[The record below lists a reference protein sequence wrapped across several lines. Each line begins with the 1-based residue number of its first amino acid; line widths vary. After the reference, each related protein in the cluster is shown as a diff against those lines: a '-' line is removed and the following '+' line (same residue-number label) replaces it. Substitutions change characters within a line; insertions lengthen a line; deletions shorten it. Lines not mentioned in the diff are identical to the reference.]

1 MAGIHLYDYQLDAV
15 RRMKNGCILR
25 GGVGSGKSLTAL
37 SYYYL
42 RQGGEEESLLGGTYF
57 PMDIYSLVVP
67 IGLCLRMLYAE
78 GIRAIV
84 ETVRNS
90 KGKIEFHIKANT
102 DEALLRDLIERY
114 NILIS

>member
-42 RQGGEEESLLGGTYF
+42 RQGGEEESLLYT
-57 PMDIYSLVVP
+57 SRCV
-67 IGLCLRMLYAE
+67 
-78 GIRAIV
+78 
-84 ETVRNS
+84 
-90 KGKIEFHIKANT
+90 
-102 DEALLRDLIERY
+102 
-114 NILIS
+114 

>member
-1 MAGIHLYDYQLDAV
+1 MHP
-15 RRMKNGCILR
+15 
-25 GGVGSGKSLTAL
+25 
-37 SYYYL
+37 
-42 RQGGEEESLLGGTYF
+42 LLWKEVFGLWNIFWPY
-57 PMDIYSLVVP
+57 P
-67 IGLCLRMLYAE
+67 IGLCLRLLYAE

>member
-1 MAGIHLYDYQLDAV
+1 MEYFLAVSDKQL
-15 RRMKNGCILR
+15 
-25 GGVGSGKSLTAL
+25 
-37 SYYYL
+37 
-42 RQGGEEESLLGGTYF
+42 
-57 PMDIYSLVVP
+57 
-67 IGLCLRMLYAE
+67 GLCLRLLSAE

-114 NILIS
+114 NILIF

>member
-57 PMDIYSLVVP
+57 PMGDP
-67 IGLCLRMLYAE
+67 LRRS
-78 GIRAIV
+78 GIRWNGR
-84 ETVRNS
+84 ES
-90 KGKIEFHIKANT
+90 F
-102 DEALLRDLIERY
+102 LPSFSPP
-114 NILIS
+114 ILMSICIRTKS